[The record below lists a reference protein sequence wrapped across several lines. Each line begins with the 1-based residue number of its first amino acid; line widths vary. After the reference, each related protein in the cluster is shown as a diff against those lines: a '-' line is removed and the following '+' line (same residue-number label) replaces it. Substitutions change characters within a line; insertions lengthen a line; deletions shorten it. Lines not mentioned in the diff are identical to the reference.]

1 MTDLTTI
8 ATRRR
13 ELVSRQAGEAARL
26 HEETAQA
33 IRSAMDG
40 GMTGDQVA
48 EALGVTRQRVYQLL
62 SVKRERK

>member
-1 MTDLTTI
+1 MTDLQTI

-13 ELVSRQAGEAARL
+13 ELVSRQAGEAAEL
-26 HEETAQA
+26 HQETAQA
-33 IRSAMDG
+33 IRSAMDS

-62 SVKRERK
+62 ERK